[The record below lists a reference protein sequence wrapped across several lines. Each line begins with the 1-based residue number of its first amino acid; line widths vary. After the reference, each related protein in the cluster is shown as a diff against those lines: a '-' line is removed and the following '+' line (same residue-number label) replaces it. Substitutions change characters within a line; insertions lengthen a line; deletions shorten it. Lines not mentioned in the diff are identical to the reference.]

1 LIGANCRVVFHLVR
15 DEACS
20 KQIVDLTQ
28 TWYYATVVTKSIC
41 LGLVL
46 VENVVETASC
56 NLVKMLT
63 PLQNNE
69 FGECFVCLGSQLD
82 NFIANSSGSVL
93 FGHDSDTLILL
104 VVGDFCRRD
113 VLILKMKV
121 LRIRPVIMSMAPRWV
136 PAVGV

>member
-1 LIGANCRVVFHLVR
+1 LIGASCRVVFHLDH
-15 DEACS
+15 DEPCS

-28 TWYYATVVTKSIC
+28 TWYYATIVTKSIC

-46 VENVVETASC
+46 AENVFETASC

-69 FGECFVCLGSQLD
+69 FGQCFVCLGSQLD
-82 NFIANSSGSVL
+82 DFVANSRGSVL
-93 FGHDSDTLILL
+93 FRHDSDMLILL
-104 VVGDFCRRD
+104 VAGDFCRRD

-121 LRIRPVIMSMAPRWV
+121 LRVRSVVMITPT
-136 PAVGV
+136 